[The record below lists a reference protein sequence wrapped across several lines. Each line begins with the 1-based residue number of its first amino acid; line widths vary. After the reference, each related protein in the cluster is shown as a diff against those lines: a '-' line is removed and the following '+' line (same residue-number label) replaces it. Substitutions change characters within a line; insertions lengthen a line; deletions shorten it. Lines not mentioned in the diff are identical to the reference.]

1 METIIPKSL
10 PQWSFMLKQD
20 LTTQI
25 KKLDAL
31 KNKVKDQILGNDYYV
46 AQELKV
52 LEKKIDLKI
61 AELKQT
67 LAQMQ
72 NAQKEMI

>member
-20 LTTQI
+20 LITQI

-61 AELKQT
+61 AEIKQT
-67 LAQMQ
+67 LAEMQ

>member
-72 NAQKEMI
+72 NAQKKMI